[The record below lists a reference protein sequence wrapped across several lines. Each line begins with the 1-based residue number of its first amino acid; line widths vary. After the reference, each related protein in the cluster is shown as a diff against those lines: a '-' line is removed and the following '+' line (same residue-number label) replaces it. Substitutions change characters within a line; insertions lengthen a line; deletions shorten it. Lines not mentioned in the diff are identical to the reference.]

1 MTAIEYAYVLRTA
14 DAEGH
19 SYGGFTWPEK
29 GKVSCPDW
37 KPTAE
42 CGNGLHGL
50 LHGEGDGSLLNWAP
64 DARWIVVK
72 VKATEVVDLV
82 GKVKFPSG
90 TVVYCGD
97 RPGAAKYLDDHGCAD
112 RKVVGATRSAG
123 YRGTATAGDGG
134 TATAGDGGTATAG
147 DRGTATAG
155 DRGTATAG
163 YRGTATAGYR
173 GTATAGDGGT
183 ATAGYR
189 GTATAGPDG
198 ALVIHWYDARK
209 GRYRVSAAEVGEN
222 GIKAN
227 TKYRLDADGRF
238 VPVSAS

>member
-123 YRGTATAGDGG
+123 
-134 TATAGDGGTATAG
+134 
-147 DRGTATAG
+147 

-183 ATAGYR
+183 ATAGDGGTATAGDR

>member
-14 DAEGH
+14 DADGGSSH
-19 SYGGFTWPEK
+19 GFTWPEK
-29 GKVSCPDW
+29 GKVACADW
-37 KPTAE
+37 KPTNE

-50 LHGEGDGSLLNWAP
+50 LHGEGDGSLLNWAE
-64 DARWIVVK
+64 DARWLVVK

-97 RPGAAKYLDDHGCAD
+97 RQGAAKYLDAHGCAD
-112 RKVVGATRSAG
+112 RKVVGATRTAGDRGTATAG
-123 YRGTATAGDGG
+123 YRGTATAGYGGTATAGDGG
-134 TATAGDGGTATAG
+134 TATAGDG
-147 DRGTATAG
+147 
-155 DRGTATAG
+155 
-163 YRGTATAGYR
+163 GTATAGYR

-209 GRYRVSAAEVGEN
+209 GRYRVSAAEIGEN
-222 GIKAN
+222 GILPKV
-227 TKYRLDADGRF
+227 KYRLDADGRF
-238 VPVSAS
+238 VRSEAS